1 MAQPTLAD
9 LHALLATRDGPCISV
24 YQPTHRTYPDT
35 QQDPIRFRNALR
47 TVEASLRRHFPKGG
61 HEALLGRLA
70 PYADDADFWI
80 HGADG
85 LAMFA
90 APDHFAVFKLQRPVP
105 EIAVVADSFHTK
117 PLLRIL
123 QSAERYQ
130 VLAISRAE
138 VRLYEGNRDSL
149 DRLQLEGVPA
159 TVEDALGEEL
169 TTPYQKVSSYG
180 DGAGGP
186 GMYHGHGSKKDEVD
200 LDRDRFFR
208 AVDRAVIE
216 HYSRPSGLPLVLA
229 ALPEHQSHFRQI
241 SRNPMLVPTGIEGN
255 PHGLDEAG
263 LRAAAWRA
271 IEPLYHQRLDRLKDA
286 FAEASAHARGSDD
299 PAEIAA
305 AAVQGR
311 VGTLL
316 VEAER
321 TLPGRIGPDGR
332 IEHGELPDPAIDDV
346 FDDLAENVLRTRGE
360 VVVVPRARMPSNT
373 GVAATYRF

>member
-1 MAQPTLAD
+1 MAQPTLVD
-9 LHALLATRDGPCISV
+9 LRALLATRDGPCISV

-47 TVEASLRRHFPKGG
+47 TVEASLRRRFPKGG

-70 PYADDADFWI
+70 TYADDADFWI

-105 EIAVVADSFHTK
+105 EIAVVADNFHTK

-241 SRNPMLVPTGIEGN
+241 SRNPMLVSAGIEGN

-332 IEHGELPDPAIDDV
+332 IEQGELPDPAIDDV